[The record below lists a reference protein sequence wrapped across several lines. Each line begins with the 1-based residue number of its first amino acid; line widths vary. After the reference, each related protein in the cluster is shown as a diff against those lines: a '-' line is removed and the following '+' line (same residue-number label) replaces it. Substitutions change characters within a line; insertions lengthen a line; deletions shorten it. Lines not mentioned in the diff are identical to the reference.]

1 MFLKNHFRW
10 NKIFCLLKNVLLWS
24 KSFRKKDWSKNLE
37 KGAKWYN
44 SKFDLQVVA
53 SNFFDHFKPISM
65 NLTLA

>member
-1 MFLKNHFRW
+1 MLIEK
-10 NKIFCLLKNVLLWS
+10 CVAMV
-24 KSFRKKDWSKNLE
+24 KKVKKKGLVKNLE

-44 SKFDLQVVA
+44 SKFNLQAVA